1 MTPSV
6 LCAGAEIALNRYLR
20 LEPAV
25 IKECAALSGRCV
37 EFSLPAAGLTL
48 VVEFMASGVRVMAES
63 PQPPD
68 VRVSGSSTAL
78 IGALRHVEFRRAK
91 EGAKP
96 GLPAGLQVEGDTEL
110 LERFR
115 DMVGRVGFDAEE
127 WLAPL
132 LGGVAAHRLV
142 GGLKKMF
149 DWTRGNSRRM
159 ADHTAEYLRE
169 ESYDLA
175 RGRDVNEWMHEVEDT
190 RESLDRLEARLRRL
204 ESATPARAE

>member
-6 LCAGAEIALNRYLR
+6 ICAGAEIALNRYLR
-20 LEPAV
+20 LEPSV
-25 IKECAALSGRCV
+25 IEECATLAGRCMA
-37 EFSLPAAGLTL
+37 FSLPAARLTL
-48 VVEFMASGVRVMAES
+48 VVEFMHSGVRVMPES
-63 PQPPD
+63 PQPAN
-68 VRVSGSSTAL
+68 VRVSGSSAAL
-78 IGALRHVEFRRAK
+78 IAGLRHIA
-91 EGAKP
+91 GSKP
-96 GLPAGLQVEGDTEL
+96 GVPAGLDIEGDAEL
-110 LERFR
+110 LDRFR
-115 DMVGRVGFDAEE
+115 AMVTKVGFDPEE

-149 DWTRGNSRRM
+149 DWTQGNTRRV

-175 RGRDVNEWMHEVEDT
+175 RGRDVGEWMNEVEDA

-204 ESATPARAE
+204 ESAPAARSE